1 MLRITMS
8 VSGEGATKYFD
19 AALATSKYYGSERGQ
34 WGGKGAELLG
44 LRGDVHRKD
53 FIALASNKR
62 PGTDETLT
70 VRMKVTRKQ
79 KEVIFDEKTNTWKQ
93 EQGEVSNRRAGY
105 DFCFSVPKSVSLYL
119 VETGDRTVERLI
131 RESFKETMVDI
142 ENRMETRVRGKG
154 GDGQVRNE

>member
-1 MLRITMS
+1 MS

-70 VRMKVTRKQ
+70 VRMKTTRKQ
-79 KEVIFDEKTNTWKQ
+79 KEAVFEEKANTWKL
-93 EQGEVSNRRAGY
+93 EDGEVSNRRAGY
-105 DFCFSVPKSVSLYL
+105 ELLQQLSS
-119 VETGDRTVERLI
+119 RRLHYDSKI
-131 RESFKETMVDI
+131 KNSA
-142 ENRMETRVRGKG
+142 
-154 GDGQVRNE
+154 

>member
-70 VRMKVTRKQ
+70 VRMKATRKQ
-79 KEVIFDEKTNTWKQ
+79 KEVGLRRESKHLET
-93 EQGEVSNRRAGY
+93 GEDGDVSNHRAGY
-105 DFCFSVPKSVSLYL
+105 DFYRHGFRGRLCAGKRQAGAKSRQAKSGVTLDP
-119 VETGDRTVERLI
+119 E
-131 RESFKETMVDI
+131 DI
-142 ENRMETRVRGKG
+142 GMPFL
-154 GDGQVRNE
+154 

>member
-34 WGGKGAELLG
+34 WGGRGAERLG
-44 LRGDVHRKD
+44 LHGDVNRKD

-70 VRMKVTRKQ
+70 VRMKTTRKQ
-79 KEVIFDEKTNTWKQ
+79 KEAVFDEKANT
-93 EQGEVSNRRAGY
+93 
-105 DFCFSVPKSVSLYL
+105 L
-119 VETGDRTVERLI
+119 
-131 RESFKETMVDI
+131 
-142 ENRMETRVRGKG
+142 ETRR
-154 GDGQVRNE
+154 RRCF

>member
-1 MLRITMS
+1 MAMLRITMS
-8 VSGEGATKYFD
+8 VSGEGAAKYFD

-70 VRMKVTRKQ
+70 VRMKTTRKQ
-79 KEVIFDEKTNTWKQ
+79 KEAVFDDQTQRWKK
-93 EQGEVSNRRAGY
+93 ELT
-105 DFCFSVPKSVSLYL
+105 FSYA
-119 VETGDRTVERLI
+119 
-131 RESFKETMVDI
+131 
-142 ENRMETRVRGKG
+142 
-154 GDGQVRNE
+154 